1 MQLLADGFR
10 TMTAVM
16 KTLEQDGAFP
26 RTLVTGSG
34 TPTFERRNPANRE
47 DLVTVAPR
55 CGEDDVVAACHSSA
69 SRAAVP
75 GASSLG
81 FHTTVFPHKSAGM
94 MLRHGTET
102 GKLPAVIT
110 ATTPSGRRWVDS
122 SLSPSSLCSVR
133 PYSRRPSP

>member
-26 RTLVTGSG
+26 RTLVAGSG

-55 CGEDDVVAACHSSA
+55 CGEDDVVAACQGARESFRSWSHRPA
-69 SRAAVP
+69 PAPKRAR
-75 GASSLG
+75 
-81 FHTTVFPHKSAGM
+81 KS
-94 MLRHGTET
+94 HGRS
-102 GKLPAVIT
+102 PA
-110 ATTPSGRRWVDS
+110 
-122 SLSPSSLCSVR
+122 
-133 PYSRRPSP
+133 